1 MKNNQIKNHIIN
13 KSAQIFLNQGYTK
26 TTTKQIAN
34 ICGISEGALFRTFK
48 DKESIYLE
56 IISEIVNKKIL
67 SLNNVNDYFKLLV
80 ILMNESNQ
88 NQIIKDLL
96 IQLFSLNKTKKYLN
110 EEIAKFYYNK
120 LNKTT
125 LKEYYELEVAL
136 SGIYLSYLNL
146 ETNMYFDIDYK
157 INRYIEIISLLIQE
171 ENININSNINYKND
185 FNRIYNVLESYFNQK
200 GGDN

>member
-185 FNRIYNVLESYFNQK
+185 FDAIYNLLESYFNQK

>member
-1 MKNNQIKNHIIN
+1 
-13 KSAQIFLNQGYTK
+13 
-26 TTTKQIAN
+26 
-34 ICGISEGALFRTFK
+34 
-48 DKESIYLE
+48 
-56 IISEIVNKKIL
+56 
-67 SLNNVNDYFKLLV
+67 
-80 ILMNESNQ
+80 MNESNQ